1 MNYLNEDLKNY
12 YKHKLFS
19 ELLESAPERYE
30 DDPEDNE
37 LTQEAGVG
45 SSIIR
50 GVRRVLVRG
59 SKQER
64 ILRNFKNFAREN
76 RTAIQVKGGPSGRSL
91 NVGIDFFLDPRH
103 DNMWHVGSD
112 GAVYFRYMDGRWF
125 RWVDGPNGTF
135 RETKIPVGWR
145 PIDVGIEG
153 FGNEAQKLAPVL
165 VTPFFG
171 PETDYSEPQAPTN
184 RPPIDASAPYVVA

>member
-1 MNYLNEDLKNY
+1 MYYLNEDLKNY
-12 YKHKLFS
+12 YKYKLFS

-45 SSIIR
+45 NSIIQ

-59 SKQER
+59 SKEER
-64 ILRNFKNFAREN
+64 LLVKFKNFVREAKPKI
-76 RTAIQVKGGPSGRSL
+76 TLKAGPNKTPLRLGL
-91 NVGIDFFLDPRH
+91 DFFLDPRH
-103 DNMWHVGSD
+103 NDMWHVGND
-112 GAVYFRYMDGRWF
+112 GAVYFRYMDGQWY
-125 RWVDGPNGTF
+125 RWVEGSDGVF

-153 FGNEAQKLAPVL
+153 FGNEAQKLAPIL

-171 PETDYSEPQAPTN
+171 PNTDYSEPQAPTEQ
-184 RPPIDASAPYVVA
+184 PIDASAPYVQA